1 MKMKNFFVVL
11 LTVAISLFVVACGGD
26 GIKENSEEIQPVN
39 QDIKPDTKENTQQ
52 DTQQDGSKDEFYL
65 IIKEAWQRQVD
76 YINSIDDP
84 VVKQSVQTSESA
96 AVMESNRLL
105 IEYPGEY
112 EAIDASLKR
121 VLSGE

>member
-1 MKMKNFFVVL
+1 MKIKNFFVVL

-26 GIKENSEEIQPVN
+26 DIKENSEEIQPVN
-39 QDIKPDTKENTQQ
+39 QDTKADTKENTQQ

-84 VVKQSVQTSESA
+84 VAKQSVQTSESA
-96 AVMESNRLL
+96 AIMESNRLL

>member
-26 GIKENSEEIQPVN
+26 SIKENSEEIQPVN

-52 DTQQDGSKDEFYL
+52 DTEQDGSKDEFYL

-76 YINSIDDP
+76 YINSIDEP
-84 VVKQSVQTSESA
+84 IVKQSVQTSESA
-96 AVMESNRLL
+96 AIMESNRLL